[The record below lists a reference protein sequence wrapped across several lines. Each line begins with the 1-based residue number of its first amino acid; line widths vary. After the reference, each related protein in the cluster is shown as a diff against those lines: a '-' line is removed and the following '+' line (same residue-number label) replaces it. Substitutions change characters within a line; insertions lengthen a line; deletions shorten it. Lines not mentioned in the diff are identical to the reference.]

1 MSVIYLLGCIEGVIC
16 AFKDK
21 KAAESARKKLVSEVV
36 PDAEESVEAAKS
48 RSDAMYSLL
57 TFDEAALFTCP
68 DRLNALANALAE
80 QAE

>member
-1 MSVIYLLGCIEGVIC
+1 MSVIYLLGCIEGVIG

-21 KAAESARKKLVSEVV
+21 KAAESARKKFVSEVV

-57 TFDEAALFTCP
+57 TFDEAKLFTCP
-68 DRLNALANALAE
+68 DRLNSLAE

>member
-1 MSVIYLLGCIEGVIC
+1 MSVIYLSGCIEGVIC

-21 KAAESARKKLVSEVV
+21 KAAESARKKFVSEVV

-57 TFDEAALFTCP
+57 TFDEAKLFTCP
-68 DRLNALANALAE
+68 DRLNSLAE

>member
-1 MSVIYLLGCIEGVIC
+1 MSVIYLSGCIEGVIC

-21 KAAESARKKLVSEVV
+21 TSAEAARKKLVSEVA
-36 PDAEESVEAAKS
+36 PDADEPMDSAIA

-57 TFDEAALFTCP
+57 TFDEALLFSCP
-68 DRLNALANALAE
+68 DRLNELAE

>member
-21 KAAESARKKLVSEVV
+21 KAAESARKKFVSEVV

-57 TFDEAALFTCP
+57 TFDKAALFTCP